1 MNGAHT
7 LIWQKCLDIFRDN
20 VEPGTFENIFK
31 PIKSVS
37 FKDNVLTV
45 EVPTFFFYEYIEA
58 HYLELLKKTLRKVIG
73 PNARLKYQIKL
84 KNPKSPKSQDNS
96 MTFPADFNT
105 VPENKPVDVSLNSQS
120 ISPFLVP
127 GIKKVPLASNLDKKK
142 NFENFVVGKC
152 NETAVMAGKQIA
164 QNPGKSIYN
173 PLFIHGPSGV
183 GKTHLAHAIGLLSK
197 QNFPDKITLYTNA
210 HEFQTQ
216 YTQAVKSKNVED
228 FIFFYKKIDI
238 LIIDDIQDF
247 ADKKGTQKVFFTIFD
262 YLAKAKKQIILTAD
276 RPPVELLGFNDRLS
290 SRFLSGIILELEN
303 PGYETRKKILE
314 KKTEEEGI
322 KVPKEVIEYIA
333 LKVEKNVRIMEGVL
347 MSVMVRSRG
356 TEISLD
362 VAKHIVSKI
371 IKVEK
376 KTLSP
381 ELIIQYI
388 ANFLHISEKAM
399 KAKTRKHDVVVA
411 RQIAM
416 YFIKKITNL
425 NLKAIG
431 KIFNR
436 DHATVIH
443 AIKTVENMCDVDVNF
458 RNMIDDIKRN
468 LEYDL

>member
-7 LIWQKCLDIFRDN
+7 QIWQECLDVFKDN
-20 VEPGTFENIFK
+20 IETDVFENIFK

-37 FKDNVLTV
+37 FADDVLTI
-45 EVPTFFFYEYIEA
+45 EVPTMFFYEYLEE
-58 HYLELLKKTLRKVIG
+58 HYLDLLKKTLRRVIG
-73 PNARLKYQIKL
+73 PKARLKYQVKV
-84 KNPKSPKSQDNS
+84 KNPKAPKSSANS
-96 MTFPADFNT
+96 MTLPADFNS
-105 VPENKPVDVSLNSQS
+105 VPENKPVDITMSSQN
-120 ISPFLVP
+120 ISPFLFP

-142 NFENFVVGKC
+142 NFDNFIVGKC
-152 NETAVMAGKQIA
+152 NETAVLAGKQIA
-164 QNPGKSIYN
+164 ENPGKSIYN

-228 FIFFYKKIDI
+228 FIYFYKKIDI
-238 LIIDDIQDF
+238 LIVDDIQDL

-276 RPPVELLGFNDRLS
+276 RPPVELLGFNVRLS

-303 PGYETRKKILE
+303 PNYETRKKILE

-322 KVPKEVIEYIA
+322 KVPREVIEYIA
-333 LKVEKNVRIMEGVL
+333 LKVEKNVRIMEGIL

-356 TEISLD
+356 TDISLD
-362 VAKHIVSKI
+362 VAKRVVSNI

-376 KTLSP
+376 KTIGP
-381 ELIIQYI
+381 ELILQYV
-388 ANFLHISEKAM
+388 ANYFHISEKAI
-399 KAKTRKHDVVVA
+399 KAKTRKHEVVVA

-416 YFIKKITNL
+416 YFIKKITNM
-425 NLKAIG
+425 NLKSIG
-431 KIFNR
+431 GIFNK

-443 AIKTVENMCDVDVNF
+443 AIKTVSNMCDVDSNF

-468 LEYDL
+468 LN